1 MKQVLEDFGDDHDLK
16 TRLLTGRRVDLAEEL
31 SKSLTFFSPVCI
43 FFKSEVKLRCTVETA
58 TLQTFI
64 DIYPFTKTKAPK
76 SLSKRNLIK
85 LPSSVATPYGM
96 LVTNHLG
103 VY

>member
-1 MKQVLEDFGDDHDLK
+1 MPLFLQTFLDIITASRLEKEVKQVLEDFGDDHDLK

-31 SKSLTFFSPVCI
+31 SKSLSFFSPLCI

-76 SLSKRNLIK
+76 SLS
-85 LPSSVATPYGM
+85 
-96 LVTNHLG
+96 
-103 VY
+103 